1 VFALV
6 RSAVGALVGTAAA
19 MLPRRYWDALDT
31 FVPASRA
38 APWAALLT
46 LVAGAAIGFRGFLT
60 HLAEVAS
67 LNNALYMDAALKVG
81 GDTMPLPSGPSSL
94 ALFTFILLTPEG
106 WASSYLVVTGVVR
119 AVGSQFDDPHGDF
132 LLTLIDAGARKVA
145 GAATRR
151 AALDNRHR
159 LEGPAVG
166 DRIVRGAQRG
176 LPAADLVIVSSRIKD
191 GWEPGAVVL
200 SDRGEFRILAV
211 EDRIIEGRLR
221 HLYAL
226 AWHQDLEAFR
236 RTVRYAFP
244 DGASVPEPRPKRA

>member
-1 VFALV
+1 MFALV
-6 RSAVGALVGTAAA
+6 RSAIGALVGTVAA
-19 MLPRRYWDALDT
+19 MLPRRYWEALDP
-31 FVPASRA
+31 FVPASRG

-46 LVAGAAIGFRGFLT
+46 VVGGAAIGFQGFLT

-67 LNNALYMDAALKVG
+67 LNNAAYMEAALRVG

-94 ALFTFILLTPEG
+94 AFFTFILLTPEG
-106 WASSYLVVTGVVR
+106 WASSYLVITGVVR

-132 LLTLIDAGARKVA
+132 LLTLIDAGAWKVS
-145 GAATRR
+145 AATARR
-151 AALDNRHR
+151 ADVENRHR
-159 LEGPAVG
+159 LEGPVVR
-166 DRIVRGAQRG
+166 DRIVEGAHCG

-211 EDRIIEGRLR
+211 EDRTIGGRLR
-221 HLYAL
+221 RLYSL
-226 AWHQDLEAFR
+226 APHEDLEAFR

-244 DGASVPEPRPKRA
+244 QGAVAPEKRS